1 MSQYTANHI
10 QTLDVMSHIRHR
22 PGMYISSNELEG
34 RHHITLEIIS
44 NSIDEYLT
52 GNCNKIIIT
61 LDNEGFICIEDN
73 GRGIPIG
80 THPSGKPML
89 QAVFD
94 TANTGGKFNNS
105 GDSGYNTSGGLNG
118 IGAKATNAVSSRFE
132 ASTTREGKRETV
144 VFEKGKLIS
153 HNITPFDKNI
163 RGTTVRFKPDQE
175 VFIDGIHLDYDK
187 LEKQI
192 QELSFLCNNLEF
204 ILNDNRT
211 KKQTQKIFKSSNGII
226 DYINHLNKG
235 KTLLT
240 NIFYCSTIKD
250 NIGVEIGLQY
260 NSGYSDL
267 YKLYTNNIPN
277 TGGTHLT
284 GFRTALTRVVN
295 DYARE
300 KKILKEKD
308 SNLSGEDLKEGLT
321 FVLSLKMPD
330 PVFSGQTK
338 EVLNS
343 SEGRSIIEK
352 LLSSELRQWLE
363 LNPQEGKAIINKA
376 LLSRKAREAARKAKE
391 TARKGVMSSG
401 LNNPTLGKLADCISK
416 NAEECELYLVEG

>member
-1 MSQYTANHI
+1 M
-10 QTLDVMSHIRHR
+10 VW
-22 PGMYISSNELEG
+22 E
-34 RHHITLEIIS
+34 
-44 NSIDEYLT
+44 
-52 GNCNKIIIT
+52 
-61 LDNEGFICIEDN
+61 
-73 GRGIPIG
+73 RGCVL
-80 THPSGKPML
+80 SKCL
-89 QAVFD
+89 
-94 TANTGGKFNNS
+94 
-105 GDSGYNTSGGLNG
+105 

-132 ASTTREGKRETV
+132 ATTTREGKRETV

-153 HNITPFDKNI
+153 HNIIPFDKNI

-204 ILNDNRT
+204 VLNDNRT